1 MIRPIGLRL
10 VAAMIAAFLA
20 FSAAASAQDEPERSI
35 THIAGDLYRFQ
46 NQFHYSVF
54 LVTPDGIIATD
65 PINADAASWLKA
77 ELDTRFGVP
86 VKYLVYSHDHA
97 DHIAGGEVFAD
108 TATVVAHE
116 NARVQIAGENR
127 PTAVPDLTFTD
138 RMTLRLGGKTVE
150 LIYLGLG
157 HSDNSIVM
165 LFPEERALFA
175 VDVVTVNRLPYQD
188 LRNNFVEHW
197 IEGLKLIESLDYDI
211 LVPGHGVVGVPS
223 DVAAHR
229 KYIEDLRGQ
238 VLTHMRGGK
247 TVDEIK
253 ALVDLGK
260 YKDWGQFGAWSLLN
274 VEGMYRHLSLYR
286 RGN

>member
-1 MIRPIGLRL
+1 MIMRPVVLI
-10 VAAMIAAFLA
+10 VAAVLMVIGP
-20 FSAAASAQDEPERSI
+20 ASAQDEPERSI

-46 NQFHYSVF
+46 NQFHFNVF

-65 PINADAASWLKA
+65 PINAGAATWLKA
-77 ELDTRFGVP
+77 ELDARFGVP
-86 VKYLVYSHDHA
+86 VKYLVYSHDHV

-116 NARVQIAGENR
+116 NARIQIAGEKR
-127 PTAVPDLTFTD
+127 PTAVPDLTFSD
-138 RMTLRLGGKTVE
+138 RMILRLGGKTVE

-175 VDVVTVNRLPYQD
+175 VDVVTVNRVPYQD
-188 LRNNFVEHW
+188 LMNNYVEQW
-197 IEGLKLIESLDYDI
+197 VEGLKLIESIDYDI
-211 LVPGHGVVGVPS
+211 LVPGHGVVGVPA
-223 DVAAHR
+223 DVTAHR
-229 KYIEDLRGQ
+229 GYLEDLRAQ
-238 VLTHMRGGK
+238 VLTHMRDGK
-247 TVDEIK
+247 SVDEIK
-253 ALVDLGK
+253 GLVNLDK
-260 YKDWGQFGAWSLLN
+260 YRSWGQFEIWSPMN

>member
-1 MIRPIGLRL
+1 MIKPLGLRL
-10 VAAMIAAFLA
+10 VAALIAALLVCA
-20 FSAAASAQDEPERSI
+20 GTASAQDEPERSI

-46 NQFHYSVF
+46 NQFHYNVF
-54 LVTPDGIIATD
+54 LVTPDGIIVTD
-65 PINADAASWLKA
+65 PINADAATWLKA
-77 ELDTRFGVP
+77 ELDARFGVP

-116 NARVQIAGENR
+116 NARIQIVGEQR

-138 RMTLRLGGKTVE
+138 RMVLHLGGKSVE
-150 LIYLGLG
+150 LIWVGLG

-175 VDVVTVNRLPYQD
+175 VDIVTVNRVPYQD
-188 LRNNFVEHW
+188 LRNNYVEHW
-197 IEGLKLIESLDYDI
+197 IEGLKLVETLDYDI

-229 KYIEDLRGQ
+229 GYIEDLRAQ
-238 VLTHMRGGK
+238 VLVLMRDGK
-247 TVDEIK
+247 SVDEIK
-253 ALVDLGK
+253 GLVDLSK
-260 YKDWGQFGAWSLLN
+260 YKDWGQFALWSPLN
-274 VEGMYRHLSLYR
+274 VEGMYRHLSLHR

>member
-1 MIRPIGLRL
+1 MMQATGLRL
-10 VAAMIAAFLA
+10 IALIGATLIGLLGP
-20 FSAAASAQDEPERSI
+20 AAAQDQPERSI

-46 NQFHYSVF
+46 NQFHYNVF
-54 LVTPDGIIATD
+54 LVTPDGIVATD
-65 PINADAASWLKA
+65 PINADAATWLKA
-77 ELDTRFGVP
+77 ELDARFGVP
-86 VKYLVYSHDHA
+86 VKYLVYSHDHV

-116 NARVQIAGENR
+116 NARIQIVGEQR
-127 PTAVPDLTFTD
+127 PTAVPQVTFTD

-150 LIYLGLG
+150 LIYVGLG

-175 VDVVTVNRLPYQD
+175 VDIVTVDRVPYQD
-188 LRNNFVEHW
+188 LKNNYVEQW
-197 IEGLKLIESLDYDI
+197 IEGLKLVESLDFDI
-211 LVPGHGVVGVPS
+211 LVPGHGVVGVPG

-229 KYIEDLRGQ
+229 GYIEDLRGQ
-238 VLTHMRGGK
+238 VLTHMRAGK

-253 ALVDLGK
+253 QLVNLDK
-260 YKDWGQFGAWSLLN
+260 YQDWGQFEAWSPLN
-274 VEGMYRHLSLYR
+274 IEGMYRHLSLYR